1 MCGRFS
7 DLGLELFEVVV
18 IVLEQRIGLVS
29 SVAGPCLR
37 MIAKISSRN
46 QNSSILSLA
55 TETQSGVEALIHL
68 GLR

>member
-37 MIAKISSRN
+37 MIAKIF
-46 QNSSILSLA
+46 Q
-55 TETQSGVEALIHL
+55 
-68 GLR
+68 